1 MDSFFARFKNPLV
14 LVAVVLLQT
23 IGLAVQVQ
31 RGSGPGGDP
40 ADGAK
45 ISQLRYWSTLLVTP
59 FERVLHGGG
68 SHVRSVWVN
77 YLYLLHT
84 RQQNIALQNEV
95 ARLRE
100 EQAAFAEDA
109 EQGRRVQAL
118 LGFQHQYI
126 AKTVAA
132 QVVGT
137 SGSDR
142 SRLLL
147 IDKGSKDGLKPD
159 QAVITPDGI
168 VGKLRDVWAH
178 SAQLLLINDSTS
190 GAGVILESTRIRGI
204 IRGAANGK
212 VEINNL
218 TSDSRI
224 KPGEHVITSGGDGVF
239 PRGLPVGVIESIAP
253 DPEHQ
258 PYTAI
263 MIKPAADL
271 ARLEEV
277 LVVTGTQT
285 TLPPQA
291 QQDEDMAAA
300 TANAKRAADLA
311 ADKLP
316 SIHDGEPAAGPNAA
330 GASAAGATPAAPV
343 VPRPLPAL
351 HPDRYTPGVT
361 PPAADLTPGA
371 PKGSSSPAAAPHPP
385 ESDASPKPQT

>member
-1 MDSFFARFKNPLV
+1 MDSFFERFKNPLV

-31 RGSGPGGDP
+31 RAPGPGGDP
-40 ADGAK
+40 ADGGK

-68 SHVRSVWVN
+68 SHVRNVWVN
-77 YLYLLHT
+77 YLDLLHT
-84 RQQNIALQNEV
+84 RQQNIQLQSEV

-316 SIHDGEPAAGPNAA
+316 SIHDGEPAADPN
-330 GASAAGATPAAPV
+330 AAGATPAAPAAAV
-343 VPRPLPAL
+343 VPRPLPTL

-361 PPAADLTPGA
+361 PQAADLTPGA

-385 ESDASPKPQT
+385 ESDASPKPRT

>member
-1 MDSFFARFKNPLV
+1 MDSFFERFKNPLV
-14 LVAVVLLQT
+14 LVALVLLQT

-31 RGSGPGGDP
+31 RTAGPGGEP
-40 ADGAK
+40 ADGGK
-45 ISQLRYWSTLLVTP
+45 ISQLRYLTTAFVTP
-59 FERVLHGGG
+59 VERVLHGSGM
-68 SHVRSVWVN
+68 HVRNVWSN
-77 YLYLLHT
+77 YVDLRHT
-84 RQQNIALQNEV
+84 RQQNRDLQNEI

-109 EQGRRVQAL
+109 QQGRRVQAL

-126 AKTVAA
+126 ASTVAA
-132 QVVGT
+132 QVIGS

-142 SRLLL
+142 SRMLL
-147 IDKGSKDGLKPD
+147 IDKGTADGLKPD

-178 SAQLLLINDSTS
+178 SAQLLLINDSTA

-218 TSDSRI
+218 TADSRI

-253 DPEHQ
+253 DPDHQ

-285 TLPPQA
+285 TLPALA
-291 QQDEDMAAA
+291 QQDADSAAA

-316 SIHDGEPAAGPNAA
+316 SMHDGEPTPPA
-330 GASAAGATPAAPV
+330 GAEPATGAPVPTV
-343 VPRPLPAL
+343 VPRPVPTL
-351 HPDRYTPGVT
+351 HPDRYTPGET
-361 PPAADLTPGA
+361 PPAEQLTPGA
-371 PKGSSSPAAAPHPP
+371 PANAAPKTSSPESNAPQ
-385 ESDASPKPQT
+385 KPQS

>member
-1 MDSFFARFKNPLV
+1 
-14 LVAVVLLQT
+14 
-23 IGLAVQVQ
+23 
-31 RGSGPGGDP
+31 
-40 ADGAK
+40 
-45 ISQLRYWSTLLVTP
+45 
-59 FERVLHGGG
+59 
-68 SHVRSVWVN
+68 
-77 YLYLLHT
+77 
-84 RQQNIALQNEV
+84 
-95 ARLRE
+95 
-100 EQAAFAEDA
+100 
-109 EQGRRVQAL
+109 
-118 LGFQHQYI
+118 
-126 AKTVAA
+126 
-132 QVVGT
+132 VGT

-253 DPEHQ
+253 DPDHQ

-277 LVVTGTQT
+277 LVVTGTQA
-285 TLPPQA
+285 TLPAQA

-316 SIHDGEPAAGPNAA
+316 SIHDGEPAADPNAA

-351 HPDRYTPGVT
+351 HPDRYTPGDT
-361 PPAADLTPGA
+361 PPAAELTPGA
-371 PKGSSSPAAAPHPP
+371 PKGSSSPAAAPHSP
-385 ESDASPKPQT
+385 ESDAPPKPRT